1 MRRMIH
7 EDNGT
12 VLKVIKH
19 IMLRNFWEY
28 YILADE
34 PRSARNEDT
43 AFALVMGDYTELGS
57 VYLPEIE
64 PYVISRT
71 AELSNGVAPATGY
84 RWADEYDDEPA

>member
-1 MRRMIH
+1 MRRMIN

-19 IMLRNFWEY
+19 IILRNFWEY

-34 PRSARNEDT
+34 SDT
-43 AFALVMGDYTELGS
+43 PDKDIAFALVMGDATELGS

-84 RWADEYDDEPA
+84 RWADGYDDEPA

>member
-1 MRRMIH
+1 MRTMIH

-19 IMLRNFWEY
+19 IILRNFWEY

-34 PRSARNEDT
+34 EEGNNKDL

-64 PYVISRT
+64 PYVISQT
-71 AELSNGVAPATGY
+71 TQLAEGVAPAEGY
-84 RWADEYDDEPA
+84 RWADDPVT

>member
-1 MRRMIH
+1 MRRMIN

-19 IMLRNFWEY
+19 IILRNFWEY

-34 PRSARNEDT
+34 SDT
-43 AFALVMGDYTELGS
+43 PDKDMAFALVMGDATELGS

-64 PYVISRT
+64 PYIISRT
-71 AELSNGVAPATGY
+71 AELSNGVAPATGH
-84 RWADEYDDEPA
+84 RWADGYDDEPA